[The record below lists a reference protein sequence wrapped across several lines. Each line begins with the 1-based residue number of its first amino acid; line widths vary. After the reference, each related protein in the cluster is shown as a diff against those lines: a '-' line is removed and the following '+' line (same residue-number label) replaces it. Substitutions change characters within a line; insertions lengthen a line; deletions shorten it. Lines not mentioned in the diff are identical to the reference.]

1 MKKSMAWFNAAIGGV
16 LKEGHLFFFFNFML
30 PRMKLSDIGT
40 GSYQNKAR

>member
-1 MKKSMAWFNAAIGGV
+1 MKKSMARFNAAIGGA
-16 LKEGHLFFFFNFML
+16 LKEGHLFFFNFML